1 MRIPFFMPV
10 YVVDDKFLVRRKTC
24 LEQTVPIGSN
34 PYYATRILK
43 ERQDR
48 FYLFLRIMGK
58 CPSLYGI
65 TVQPVLPCT
74 DKQIALLV
82 FQHGLNIYAFGDHA
96 FTILPGHQKQCIP
109 LFIITGNTPYV
120 STIYLIPFRHQNLI
134 DPMPVNSLKIHPAHI
149 SRTLVKHAKPF
160 VRTNPQMMAPVL
172 SHTKH
177 IVVCQQAGRI

>member
-1 MRIPFFMPV
+1 MVSRFVKSGAKGVTTSRSSAGMDSTDRLSSKIMNGIYIIGRKRMRIPFFMPV

-24 LEQTVPIGSN
+24 LEQTVSIGSN

-82 FQHGLNIYAFGDHA
+82 FQHGLNIYAFG
-96 FTILPGHQKQCIP
+96 TVP
-109 LFIITGNTPYV
+109 LLFFRVIKSNV
-120 STIYLIPFRHQNLI
+120 SRC
-134 DPMPVNSLKIHPAHI
+134 S
-149 SRTLVKHAKPF
+149 S
-160 VRTNPQMMAPVL
+160 
-172 SHTKH
+172 
-177 IVVCQQAGRI
+177 